1 MIDNC
6 ANSQCNKSLHYFRE
20 GIIYAV
26 DKSTETSGFLIE
38 HFWLCGEC
46 AIDIIK
52 DQKAG
57 RQWRLEVVSNVEPW
71 PPHSESV
78 GPVRIAS

>member
-26 DKSTETSGFLIE
+26 EKSTETSTFRIE

-46 AIDIIK
+46 ARYIIN

-57 RQWRLEVVSNVEPW
+57 RQWRLQVVSNVEPW
-71 PPHSESV
+71 PPRPESAV
-78 GPVRIAS
+78 PFQIAS